1 MIEMTFGRRRAFSL
15 IEVKHLIISWLV
27 IGLAFSIA
35 ISRPFNINYLWPFL
49 EVFMISLLTIG
60 AGFIGH
66 ELTHKFVAQ
75 RYGCLAEF
83 RMWPL
88 GLILALFFA
97 LFLGVVFAAPGA
109 VYIVPSSF
117 GLGSFITNREN
128 GIISLSGPLANFLF
142 AIIFFILTFYEGL
155 LYKIGFIGFFINFFL
170 AAFNMIPFPPMDGY
184 KVFIWNKVIWAIVA
198 IPLWIIVL
206 ILMY

>member
-1 MIEMTFGRRRAFSL
+1 MTFRRRGFSW
-15 IEVKHLIISWLV
+15 IEVQHLIISWLV

-35 ISRPFNINYLWPFL
+35 ISRPININHLWPFIGI
-49 EVFMISLLTIG
+49 FMISLLTIG
-60 AGFIGH
+60 VGFIGH

-88 GLILALFFA
+88 GLMLALFFA

-109 VYIVPSSF
+109 VYIMPISF
-117 GLGSFITNREN
+117 GLGSVITNREN
-128 GIISLSGPLANFLF
+128 GIISLSGPLANVLL
-142 AIIFFILTFYEGL
+142 AIIFFTLTFYEGL
-155 LYKIGFIGFFINFFL
+155 LYEIGFMGFFINLFL

-184 KVFIWNKVIWAIVA
+184 KVFVWNKVIWAIVT
-198 IPLWIIVL
+198 IPLWITAFT
-206 ILMY
+206 LMY